1 MNPINPLEVGNNL
14 TLTVKLEVTNAVI
27 ARKIKSEIQF
37 KKWVAPLKFGW
48 LSTTTAS
55 RHRAARRF
63 KLRAGLT
70 VGVGNLI
77 CQYPELNL
85 FWS

>member
-14 TLTVKLEVTNAVI
+14 TLTVKLGVTIAVM

-55 RHRAARRF
+55 RHRAAGSQ
-63 KLRAGLT
+63 K
-70 VGVGNLI
+70 I
-77 CQYPELNL
+77 
-85 FWS
+85 